1 MSDAVVIISSDTSY
15 LEDRT
20 KALGYDI
27 YPIDEYNHKNI
38 NKISK
43 ISYLKSLIKNI
54 STKHKKIYLIYGSG
68 LEDKVHIYDIL
79 DANLIINCN
88 TLELLRKSGDLSL
101 LKDIIRDCDFQL
113 PDENPI
119 NYSEKRL
126 LSKPLHSF
134 GGYNISFSAAKRKAF
149 YNQQYIPGSTFSA
162 SFFLNDENFMFLGF
176 NKLILL
182 RNYSPHPFIHAGA
195 IMYDGI
201 KISTRIIRAI
211 ERLSKKL
218 NMRGY
223 NTIDFKIYNNEVFL
237 LDINPRITST
247 FKIYND
253 IYNNNL
259 LNHQIKPHNINYLGK
274 IDKTNKYGFVNIFV
288 KEKCKYDKD
297 VSDDN
302 AFVCLP
308 KINQIIEKDEP
319 LLSIYIK
326 AETSNELLIKL
337 KEKISITTNL
347 YNCYDIDI

>member
-149 YNQQYIPGSTFSA
+149 YNKQNYKIIKTTNELYMKTNNYNDIWIELKKRNKKSELREFIN
-162 SFFLNDENFMFLGF
+162 NDEN
-176 NKLILL
+176 NKQICLI
-182 RNYSPHPFIHAGA
+182 
-195 IMYDGI
+195 
-201 KISTRIIRAI
+201 
-211 ERLSKKL
+211 
-218 NMRGY
+218 
-223 NTIDFKIYNNEVFL
+223 
-237 LDINPRITST
+237 
-247 FKIYND
+247 
-253 IYNNNL
+253 
-259 LNHQIKPHNINYLGK
+259 
-274 IDKTNKYGFVNIFV
+274 
-288 KEKCKYDKD
+288 
-297 VSDDN
+297 
-302 AFVCLP
+302 
-308 KINQIIEKDEP
+308 
-319 LLSIYIK
+319 
-326 AETSNELLIKL
+326 
-337 KEKISITTNL
+337 
-347 YNCYDIDI
+347 